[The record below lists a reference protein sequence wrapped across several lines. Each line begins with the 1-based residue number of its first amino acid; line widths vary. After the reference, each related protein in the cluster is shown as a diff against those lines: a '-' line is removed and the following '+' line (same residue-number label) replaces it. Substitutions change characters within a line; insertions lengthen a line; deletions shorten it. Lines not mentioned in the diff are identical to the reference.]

1 MHEAI
6 EQWPA
11 LATIFPEAKYLKAK
25 QALSLAIAR
34 RKALATSIFFSRT
47 VPDLPGCHP
56 LDLRLRAAARP
67 SPFEELTRDKWGGAG
82 GGSLKW
88 RTRKL
93 LEQGG
98 HDECECIA
106 F

>member
-67 SPFEELTRDKWGGAG
+67 SPFEELTRDKWGGSG

-88 RTRKL
+88 RMRKL